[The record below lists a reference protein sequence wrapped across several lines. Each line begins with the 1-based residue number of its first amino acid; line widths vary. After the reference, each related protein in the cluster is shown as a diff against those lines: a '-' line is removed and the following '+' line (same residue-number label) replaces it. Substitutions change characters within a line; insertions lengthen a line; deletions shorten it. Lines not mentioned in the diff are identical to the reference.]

1 MIYNIYLNIIV
12 KVFTL
17 KSYTLIGPIGSGKTE
32 VNKILQNLNIKC
44 FCADDIVR
52 NLYKKKDV
60 IYELKNIFPTIVKDD
75 NINTTEIREIIF
87 TNFEK
92 MREIENYMHPK
103 VALEFEKIKKNYTNE
118 KIIFFIIPIMRDSI
132 FIDKNKTIYIDSKKS
147 LRIERLKKRKDYN
160 EEIIKKIINYQSS
173 VDIYKNNSSFFIENN
188 STINNLELSV
198 NKVLKKL

>member
-60 IYELKNIFPTIVKDD
+60 IYELKNIFPTIIKDD

-147 LRIERLKKRKDYN
+147 LRIERLKKR
-160 EEIIKKIINYQSS
+160 
-173 VDIYKNNSSFFIENN
+173 
-188 STINNLELSV
+188 
-198 NKVLKKL
+198 